1 MGLFFCEFFPHERI
15 IRSRRLYFPVWEGRE
30 LNIPL
35 PSASF
40 HSEKSVLHFS
50 SLGLGTVVVE
60 LCSEVQH
67 FLLKMASV
75 QLYLKLVGLALL
87 LTMLSFQDVSSERLS
102 LHKIL
107 KRSDGTGITRSKA
120 AVAVPPAKAQEFL
133 AKLSRTK
140 RHIWDRNRPDVQQ
153 WIMQFMY
160 MGYDEQVCSRAL

>member
-67 FLLKMASV
+67 FLHKMASV

-87 LTMLSFQDVSSERLS
+87 LTMLSFQGEFKPNLLTHFVNPLKCVATIIYAS
-102 LHKIL
+102 LAL
-107 KRSDGTGITRSKA
+107 
-120 AVAVPPAKAQEFL
+120 
-133 AKLSRTK
+133 RTLGK
-140 RHIWDRNRPDVQQ
+140 TSFQRK
-153 WIMQFMY
+153 
-160 MGYDEQVCSRAL
+160 